1 MPSRTKLI
9 INETK
14 IIKDLRKELNNIKE
28 IASGWIKWKTAR
40 LR

>member
-28 IASGWIKWKTAR
+28 IASG
-40 LR
+40 